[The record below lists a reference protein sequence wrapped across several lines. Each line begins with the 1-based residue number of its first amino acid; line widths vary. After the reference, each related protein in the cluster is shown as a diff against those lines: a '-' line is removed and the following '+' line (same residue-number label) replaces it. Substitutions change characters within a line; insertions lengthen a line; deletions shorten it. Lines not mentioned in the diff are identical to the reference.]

1 MMTVFLTRWPALLAA
16 AVVGY
21 LLGSVNWA
29 IIVTRAFSNK
39 DIREE
44 GSGNAGATNVL
55 RAHGGKA
62 AAFTALGDVCKSVL
76 AVLFGG
82 WLALYI
88 PQAVGGTMDASAVR
102 LLGGYIGGF
111 CGIIGH
117 VFPVF
122 YGFRGGKGVLATLG
136 MFLVLD
142 WRVALLCLGIFAV
155 IVACCRMV
163 SLGSVLAI
171 GCGAPL
177 LLFFGLVTDNAPLEQ
192 VLFCVVF
199 ALLVESV
206 IVIKHKEN
214 LKRIVAGTERRLG
227 EKTEDKT

>member
-1 MMTVFLTRWPALLAA
+1 MTTVFLTCWPALLAA

-21 LLGSVNWA
+21 LLGSINWA

-39 DIREE
+39 DIRDE

-55 RAHGGKA
+55 RAHGIKA
-62 AAFTALGDVCKSVL
+62 AALTSVGDVLKSVFAAL
-76 AVLFGG
+76 LGG

-88 PQAVGGTMDASAVR
+88 P
-102 LLGGYIGGF
+102 LGGAAVDADTLRLMGGYFGGF
-111 CGIIGH
+111 SCIIGH
-117 VFPVF
+117 VLPVF
-122 YGFRGGKGVLATLG
+122 YGFRGGKGVLTTLG

-142 WRVALLCLGIFAV
+142 WRVALLCLGIFGA

-177 LLFFGLVTDNAPLEQ
+177 LLFFGLVTDKTPLER

-199 ALLVESV
+199 AVLVEIA
-206 IVIKHKEN
+206 IVWKHKGN
-214 LKRIVAGTERRLG
+214 LKRIAAGTERRLG
-227 EKTEDKT
+227 EKTEGKA